1 MIRTITST
9 GLVLAIIGIAQAQ
22 DGGFLADNQE
32 RILAVNTTTTATSTT
47 NTTTVKTATSQAYK
61 GLKFY
66 GDSPKI
72 AHTTTLGCGAC
83 IRGGYSYCIPNKVPG
98 SDPATW
104 LTGKKAVC
112 CKDDACVTTTLK
124 DTTVSWTCSKS
135 NYTDPVLALGM
146 CPFTK
151 SRCGSANSTLNFTGS
166 LVGQTQTLNISLA
179 LGETCTYR
187 VQSNCG
193 LPEFTPLAN
202 TTGFD
207 IQVVDFD
214 DDDVNVNSPA
224 PLPLTS
230 LQQTNASSLLAVAK
244 KSFDSKTF
252 KVRRATAN
260 IKNATKGLIAKSYN
274 PNEGVEYKFKSGKK
288 ANSSE

>member
-1 MIRTITST
+1 
-9 GLVLAIIGIAQAQ
+9 
-22 DGGFLADNQE
+22 
-32 RILAVNTTTTATSTT
+32 
-47 NTTTVKTATSQAYK
+47 
-61 GLKFY
+61 
-66 GDSPKI
+66 
-72 AHTTTLGCGAC
+72 
-83 IRGGYSYCIPNKVPG
+83 
-98 SDPATW
+98 
-104 LTGKKAVC
+104 VC

-124 DTTVSWTCSKS
+124 DTTVSWTCSKR

-151 SRCGSANSTLNFTGS
+151 TRCGSANSTLNFTGS
-166 LVGQTQTLNISLA
+166 LVGQRQTLNVSLA
-179 LGETCTYR
+179 IGETCTYR

-214 DDDVNVNSPA
+214 DDDVNINFPA
-224 PLPLTS
+224 TLALTS
-230 LQQTNASSLLAVAK
+230 MQQTNDSSLLTLAK
-244 KSFDSKTF
+244 KTFDSKTF
-252 KVRRATAN
+252 QVIRASAN
-260 IKNATKGLIAKSYN
+260 IKNSTKGLIAKSYN